1 MKGHRTSKKTTSPTT
16 SSKTRLTTG
25 ALVKQHGHCAK
36 DAALRL
42 FRQPV
47 NTFMTLMVIGVAL
60 LLPSL
65 LFVLGS
71 NIAQF
76 GNRLTETGQ
85 ITAYF
90 QADSTPDQHQALVS
104 RLEGDERVSEVQ
116 YISTEQAMTD
126 FAQWSGLGDVM
137 GNLEENPLPASLNLQ
152 LPANRMETI
161 NDLADELSAEALI
174 DLVQVDEQ
182 WLVRLEQILVLSDRI
197 VLVLVVV
204 LAMAVLFIVGNSI
217 RTVIANRSDEIQ
229 VMNLI
234 GATKSYMARPF
245 LWLGI
250 CYGLFGGMIAWLLLA
265 LMLLF
270 IAEPAREL
278 LGFYGSEYQLIGLG
292 WQASLSL
299 LLGSALLGWL
309 GARISVS
316 RHLTKS

>member
-1 MKGHRTSKKTTSPTT
+1 MKARPGSKKSPPAASARKKLTIGEWLRQHWLCV
-16 SSKTRLTTG
+16 KDVLQRL
-25 ALVKQHGHCAK
+25 LN
-36 DAALRL
+36 
-42 FRQPV
+42 QPA

-71 NIAQF
+71 NLAQF

-90 QADSTPDQHQALVS
+90 HADTSVPAHQSLLRTLQADERISDIDYTPA
-104 RLEGDERVSEVQ
+104 
-116 YISTEQAMTD
+116 EQAMRD
-126 FAQWSGLGDVM
+126 FANWSGLGDVM
-137 GNLEENPLPASLNLQ
+137 NNLENNPLPASLDIH
-152 LPANRMETI
+152 LPANS
-161 NDLADELSAEALI
+161 LADLKTLAVELEANPLI

-182 WLVRLEQILVLSDRI
+182 WLVRLEQILTLSDRI
-197 VLVLVVV
+197 VLVLILV

-217 RTVIANRSDEIQ
+217 RTLIANRSDEIQ

-234 GATKSYMARPF
+234 GATKQYMARPF
-245 LWLGI
+245 LWLGF
-250 CYGLFGGMIAWLLLA
+250 CYGLFGGVIAWLLLA

-270 IAEPAREL
+270 IREPASAL
-278 LGFYGSEYQLIGLG
+278 LGFYGSEYQLTGLG

-299 LLGSALLGWL
+299 LLGSAILGWL
-309 GARISVS
+309 GAWMSVS

>member
-1 MKGHRTSKKTTSPTT
+1 MRAAKNPSQPAMKGQK
-16 SSKTRLTTG
+16 RLPFREW
-25 ALVKQHGHCAK
+25 LRQHGLCAK
-36 DAALRL
+36 DALQRLRHH
-42 FRQPV
+42 PA

-60 LLPSL
+60 LLPAL

-71 NIAQF
+71 NLAQF

-90 QADSTPDQHQALVS
+90 AANTSTAVHQPLVAELQADD
-104 RLEGDERVSEVQ
+104 RISEVH
-116 YISTEQAMTD
+116 YISTTQAMSD
-126 FAQWSGLGDVM
+126 FADWSGLGDVM
-137 GNLEENPLPASLNLQ
+137 GNLDENPLPASLDIH
-152 LPANRMETI
+152 LPANGLTDI
-161 NDLADELSAEALI
+161 NTLADELSADERI

-182 WLVRLEQILVLSDRI
+182 WLIRLEQILTLGERI

-204 LAMAVLFIVGNSI
+204 LAMAVLFIIGNSI
-217 RTVIANRSDEIQ
+217 RTLIANRSDEIQ

-234 GATKSYMARPF
+234 GATRQYMARPF
-245 LWLGI
+245 LWLGF
-250 CYGLFGGMIAWLLLA
+250 CYGLLGGVIAWILLA

-270 IAEPAREL
+270 IREPATAL

-292 WQASLSL
+292 WQASLSM

-309 GARISVS
+309 GARMSVS

>member
-1 MKGHRTSKKTTSPTT
+1 MKERTGNKRPASA
-16 SSKTRLTTG
+16 SSARKRLTPAEWLRQHRLCVQD
-25 ALVKQHGHCAK
+25 ALQ
-36 DAALRL
+36 RL
-42 FRQPV
+42 FSQPV

-60 LLPSL
+60 LLPAL

-71 NIAQF
+71 NLAQF
-76 GNRLTETGQ
+76 GSRLTETGQ

-90 QADSTPDQHQALVS
+90 QTDTSASEHQALVTT
-104 RLEGDERVSEVQ
+104 LQADERISEVH
-116 YISTEQAMTD
+116 YISTEQAMSD
-126 FAQWSGLGDVM
+126 FANWSGLGDVM
-137 GNLEENPLPASLNLQ
+137 NNLDNNPLPASLDIH
-152 LPANRMETI
+152 LPANGMTDV
-161 NDLADELSAEALI
+161 NSLAAALASDPLI
-174 DLVQVDEQ
+174 ELVQVDEQ
-182 WLVRLEQILVLSDRI
+182 WLVRLEQILTLSDRI

-217 RTVIANRSDEIQ
+217 RTLIANRSDEIQ

-234 GATKSYMARPF
+234 GATKQYMARPF
-245 LWLGI
+245 LWLGF
-250 CYGLFGGMIAWLLLA
+250 CYGLFGGVIAWLLLA

-270 IAEPAREL
+270 IREPASAL

-299 LLGSALLGWL
+299 LLGSAILGWL

>member
-1 MKGHRTSKKTTSPTT
+1 MKDRRPTPKTPSPATTGKK
-16 SSKTRLTTG
+16 RLTPG
-25 ALVKQHGHCAK
+25 AWLRQHSLCAK
-36 DAALRL
+36 DAFQRL
-42 FRQPV
+42 FTQPV

-90 QADSTPDQHQALVS
+90 QTGTTMAQHQPFISALKA
-104 RLEGDERVSEVQ
+104 DERISEVR
-116 YISTEQAMTD
+116 YISSEQAMSD
-126 FAQWSGLGDVM
+126 FANWSGLGDVM
-137 GNLEENPLPASLNLQ
+137 SNLQENPLPASLDIHLPSGHLGNINNL
-152 LPANRMETI
+152 AE
-161 NDLADELSAEALI
+161 ELSAEALI

-182 WLVRLEQILVLSDRI
+182 WLARLEQILTLSERI
-197 VLVLVVV
+197 VLVLVLV

-217 RTVIANRSDEIQ
+217 RTLIANRSDEIQ

-234 GATKSYMARPF
+234 GATKPYMARPF
-245 LWLGI
+245 LWQGV
-250 CYGLFGGMIAWLLLA
+250 CYGLFGGLIAWLLLA
-265 LMLLF
+265 LMLFF
-270 IAEPAREL
+270 IRDPANAL
-278 LGFYGSEYQLIGLG
+278 LGYYGSEYQLIGLN
-292 WQASLSL
+292 WQASLGM

>member
-1 MKGHRTSKKTTSPTT
+1 MKASRTRKSAPSRAASGKLRVSPGEWL
-16 SSKTRLTTG
+16 R
-25 ALVKQHGHCAK
+25 QHWLCAK
-36 DAALRL
+36 DALQRL
-42 FRQPV
+42 FSQPV

-60 LLPSL
+60 LLPAL
-65 LFVLGS
+65 LYVLGS
-71 NIAQF
+71 NLAQF

-90 QADSTPDQHQALVS
+90 HDATSDADHLSLVNS
-104 RLEGDERVSEVQ
+104 LQTDDRINVVN
-116 YISTEQAMTD
+116 YISTEQAMRD
-126 FAQWSGLGDVM
+126 FADWSGLGDVM
-137 GNLEENPLPASLNLQ
+137 SNLEENPLPASLDIH
-152 LPANRMETI
+152 LPASGLTDI
-161 NDLADELSAEALI
+161 NALAEELSANELI

-182 WLVRLEQILVLSDRI
+182 WLIRLEQILMLGDRI
-197 VLVLVVV
+197 VLVLVAV

-217 RTVIANRSDEIQ
+217 RTIIANRSDEIQ

-234 GATKSYMARPF
+234 GATRQYMARPF
-245 LWLGI
+245 LWLGL
-250 CYGLFGGMIAWLLLA
+250 CYGFLGGVIAWILLA

-270 IAEPAREL
+270 IHEPASAL

>member
-1 MKGHRTSKKTTSPTT
+1 MKARTGNKRPASASSPNKKLAPREWLRQHRFC
-16 SSKTRLTTG
+16 L
-25 ALVKQHGHCAK
+25 K
-36 DAALRL
+36 DALQRL
-42 FRQPV
+42 YSQPV

-60 LLPSL
+60 LLPAL

-71 NIAQF
+71 NLSQF
-76 GNRLTETGQ
+76 GNRLAETGQ

-90 QADSTPDQHQALVS
+90 HANSTASEHQTLVTRLQAD
-104 RLEGDERVSEVQ
+104 ERISEVH
-116 YISTEQAMTD
+116 YISTEQAMGD
-126 FAQWSGLGDVM
+126 FANWSGLGDVM
-137 GNLEENPLPASLNLQ
+137 NNLDHNPLPASLDIH
-152 LPANRMETI
+152 LPASDLTDI
-161 NDLADELSAEALI
+161 NTLAEALASDPLI
-174 DLVQVDEQ
+174 ELVQVDEQ
-182 WLVRLEQILVLSDRI
+182 WLVRLEQILTLSDRI

-217 RTVIANRSDEIQ
+217 RTLIANRSDEIQ

-234 GATKSYMARPF
+234 GATKQYMARPF
-245 LWLGI
+245 LWLGF
-250 CYGLFGGMIAWLLLA
+250 CYGLFGGVIAWLFLA

-270 IAEPAREL
+270 IHEPASAL